1 MATIVRVSHGHEPY
15 TVIDR
20 RPLEDDRLSWA
31 ARGVLGYLL
40 AKPDDWALRIEN
52 LRRHGDLGRD
62 ALYGIL
68 KQLRRYGYVER
79 RVMRD
84 GRGRITETVYIVYE
98 VPRTESPVPDK
109 PDTAHPDTGAPHTGG
124 PDRAEPTL
132 LSNRETK
139 EPENQVTTTTA
150 PTSARTADR
159 SSACGGGWHFPDSL
173 SEQERREASTKLKSL
188 PNTLGQALLDELAGR
203 LSEGALRGSPLAYL
217 RGLVRRAEAG
227 SFTPEA
233 GLAVAEARSRR
244 ERTRAAV
251 DRAEARAP
259 ELPPTRN
266 DPAIAKRLAEIKARA
281 ARTKPRD
288 ASPEGQDR

>member
-1 MATIVRVSHGHEPY
+1 MATIVRVSHGHDPY
-15 TVIDR
+15 AVIDR

-68 KQLRRYGYVER
+68 KQLRHYGYVER

-84 GRGRITETVYIVYE
+84 EKGRITQTLYVVYE
-98 VPRTESPVPDK
+98 VPRTESPLPDK
-109 PDTAHPDTGAPHTGG
+109 PDTAYPDAGAPDSDG
-124 PDRAEPTL
+124 PDRAEPTQ
-132 LSNRETK
+132 LSNQGTK
-139 EPENQVTTTTA
+139 EPENQVTTTTVPA
-150 PTSARTADR
+150 GAKTDDG
-159 SSACGGGWHFPDSL
+159 SSACGAGWHFPDSL
-173 SEQERREASTKLKSL
+173 SERERLEASTRLKGL
-188 PNTLGQALLDELAGR
+188 PDALGQALLDELAGR

-227 SFTPEA
+227 EFTPEA

-244 ERTRAAV
+244 EKTRAAV
-251 DRAEARAP
+251 ERAEAIAP
-259 ELPPTRN
+259 DLPRTGA
-266 DPAIAKRLAEIKARA
+266 DDAIANRLAEIQARA
-281 ARTKPRD
+281 TRNKPQEVS
-288 ASPEGQDR
+288 AEGEDR

>member
-1 MATIVRVSHGHEPY
+1 MATIVRVSHGHDPY

-84 GRGRITETVYIVYE
+84 EKGRITETFYIVYE
-98 VPRTESPVPDK
+98 VPRTESPCPDK
-109 PDTAHPDTGAPHTGG
+109 PDTAHPDTGAPDTDG
-124 PDRAEPTL
+124 PDRAQPTP
-132 LSNRETK
+132 LSNQETK
-139 EPENQVTTTTA
+139 EPEKQVTTNTA
-150 PTSARTADR
+150 PPDAKTADR
-159 SSACGGGWHFPDSL
+159 SSACGGGWHFPDLL
-173 SEQERREASTKLKSL
+173 SERERLEASTRLESL
-188 PNTLGQALLDELAGR
+188 PDALGQALLDELAGR

-244 ERTRAAV
+244 EKMRAAV
-251 DRAEARAP
+251 ERAETKAP
-259 ELPPTRN
+259 ELRPTRN

-281 ARTKPRD
+281 TRTKPRD
-288 ASPEGQDR
+288 ASPEGEDR